1 MGAVQTEERLRMH
14 ELLQDRKW
22 KQVRR
27 VPEQVQLVRHIV

>member
-1 MGAVQTEERLRMH
+1 MH
-14 ELLQDRKW
+14 ELLQDRTG